1 MTKNI
6 YIEKMNQCKG
16 KENVKAE
23 TFKVLQEASRDDNL
37 TLRQFANV
45 VKARKEV
52 LNG

>member
-6 YIEKMNQCKG
+6 YIEKMKECNG
-16 KENVKAE
+16 KENIKAE